1 MKMPTRSVYR
11 SVIYF
16 DMYLFDKKKKNMGV
30 VELSR
35 INFSSESLFLSFIF
49 VIKHEHKHIPIK
61 IHL

>member
-1 MKMPTRSVYR
+1 
-11 SVIYF
+11 
-16 DMYLFDKKKKNMGV
+16 MGV

-35 INFSSESLFLSFIF
+35 INFNSESLFLSFIF